1 MLENIE
7 ILNLSQQ
14 RKEEAIWGQNQIF
27 VQRLLHELN

>member
-14 RKEEAIWGQNQIF
+14 RKEEAIWGHNQII
-27 VQRLLHELN
+27 VLRLLQKLN